1 MKNKP
6 LLIGPFI
13 QIVTMDGLNEKGHI
27 DNSSLQIEKN
37 AGILIEK
44 GIIQEIDNYNMLK
57 NKARQI
63 GYQIKELKKEM
74 VLLPGF
80 IDCHTHLCYAG
91 SREKDYALRVEGK
104 TYLEIAT
111 SGGGILDTVR
121 HTREASLQELAE
133 SLQIRSNRQLNY
145 GITTCE
151 VKSGYGLTVKDEL
164 KMLQAINLV
173 NNNNLIDL
181 IPTCLAAHICPPEYS
196 IPEEYIKYVNKELL
210 PEVIKQNLSKRV
222 DIYIDKG
229 AFGKYEAAIYIEK
242 AKSLGFDVCIHAD
255 QFSVAGSKIASE
267 FNALSADHL
276 EESNEE
282 NLIDLSEKNVIGVVL
297 PGASI
302 GLGLPFAKAKKML
315 DHNMCVAISS
325 DWNPGSAPMGDLL
338 IQASVLSAYEKL
350 SIAETLAGI
359 TIRAA
364 KALKLNNRGKL
375 AKGMLA
381 DMIAFDCT
389 DYHYI
394 FYLQGSLK
402 PSIVWKNG
410 KIIH

>member
-104 TYLEIAT
+104 TYLEIAA

-181 IPTCLAAHICPPEYS
+181 IPTCLAAHICPPESS

-315 DHNMCVAISS
+315 DNNMCVAISS

-338 IQASVLSAYEKL
+338 MQASVLSAYEKL

-389 DYHYI
+389 DYRYI

-410 KIIH
+410 KVIH